1 MALLGEPTNEK
12 KTGLINIFH
21 NKTQLVSVGYS
32 SVSH

>member
-12 KTGLINIFH
+12 KSLINIFH
-21 NKTQLVSVGYS
+21 NKTQLVSVGSS